1 MVSVEGV
8 IQSSSAMQQS
18 VVANQVDMAVA
29 KKTLDANK
37 QAGEAAVQLIEAAA
51 KISLAPGKGSMINT
65 VG

>member
-8 IQSSSAMQQS
+8 IQSSSAIQQS
-18 VVANQVDMAVA
+18 VTANQVDMAVA
-29 KKTLDANK
+29 KKTLDAHK
-37 QAGEAAVQLIEAAA
+37 QAGEAAVQLIESAA